1 MLESNKFQR
10 GFIHNVKPAS
20 KQWFLPPNLTVL
32 TCTQWSTMCTQ
43 RARSSGSSGK
53 AQITK
58 ISKNLIFINFSQLKV
73 TAKIWRREVKEEL
86 LVFAVCLSWWSCI
99 ESEKTCLWE
108 PLPISFI
115 QKSGFK
121 IQESD
126 ENCVGNSLLQIW
138 KQRFGHKAKLLF
150 RLWSLWSRFWRWVKE
165 LNFGR
170 DSYARFG
177 QYFESYV

>member
-1 MLESNKFQR
+1 ML
-10 GFIHNVKPAS
+10 A
-20 KQWFLPPNLTVL
+20 
-32 TCTQWSTMCTQ
+32 CTQWSTMCTQ

-150 RLWSLWSRFWRWVKE
+150 RLSVQGWGKVEVWSVFCCWCLVEVTK
-165 LNFGR
+165 LNL
-170 DSYARFG
+170 G
-177 QYFESYV
+177 QD

>member
-1 MLESNKFQR
+1 ML
-10 GFIHNVKPAS
+10 A
-20 KQWFLPPNLTVL
+20 
-32 TCTQWSTMCTQ
+32 CTQQSTMCTQ
-43 RARSSGSSGK
+43 CARSSCSTGSKKSWK
-53 AQITK
+53 LRECLK
-58 ISKNLIFINFSQLKV
+58 LSIFINFSQLKV

-150 RLWSLWSRFWRWVKE
+150 RLSVQGWGKVEVWSVFCCWCLVEVTK
-165 LNFGR
+165 LNLGEDF
-170 DSYARFG
+170 
-177 QYFESYV
+177 